1 MARMI
6 PEVFDEATAS
16 AAERTLFYALQDGLD
31 RGWTV
36 IHALS
41 WTDGR
46 GRFLKQGECDL
57 VVVHPER
64 GLLAVEVKSGAPR
77 YDNRR
82 GVWVYDDGHTLK
94 DPFAQARASSHH
106 LGRILQE
113 RAPGWARA
121 GLPFGYAVAFPDARD
136 ITGNLLPEMT
146 PELMLLEPDL
156 GRIQRRLEGLLE
168 RFWEATGTAS
178 TAAMQEALDV
188 LQPEFGLVAGLGPGR
203 DGVLRQQVRLTEEQM
218 RALDFMG
225 RNRRLLVRGGA
236 GTGKTV
242 LVCEQARRVARGSAR
257 GAASGAAGGAAGIG
271 QDVLILCFNNSLEGH
286 LQEVMA
292 GNEAG
297 GPGAQTGR
305 IAVHTFHGLCR
316 RIVEETGGGLPV
328 PEDGARQGEF
338 WNETLPAEALDRLE
352 AWPVRFDAVLVDE
365 AQDFLPGWWVPVEG
379 LLRDGASSQL
389 LVVGDER
396 QDLYRRGFELPFTE
410 PVCDLELNCRNTRQI
425 ARWVHA
431 AAGLPEPAD
440 LERLPEGPEVE
451 VIAVSDAAAE
461 AEAVRKTLH
470 RLIHDEGLSCE
481 RIAILGKHRITKS
494 CFAERRKLGN
504 VTLTAEGE
512 DPVPGAVRYATI
524 HKFKGLE
531 ADCVLLVGVGEPSGY
546 FTPEDEK
553 RFLYVGGSRAR
564 WGLVVFER
572 EGVL

>member
-6 PEVFDEATAS
+6 PEHFDEATTS

-41 WTDGR
+41 WTDGQ
-46 GRFLKQGECDL
+46 GRFLRQGECDF
-57 VVVHPER
+57 VVLHPER
-64 GLLAVEVKSGAPR
+64 GLFAVEVKSGTPR
-77 YDNRR
+77 YDSGR

-106 LGRILQE
+106 LGRILQD

-156 GRIQRRLEGLLE
+156 ERIQRRCEALLE
-168 RFWEATGTAS
+168 RFWDATGTAS
-178 TAAMQEALDV
+178 AAAMQEALDV
-188 LQPEFGLVAGLGPGR
+188 LQPEFGLVAGLGPGP
-203 DGVLRQQVRLTEEQM
+203 DGVLRQQVRLTREQM

-225 RNRRLLVRGGA
+225 GNRRLLIRGGA

-242 LVCEQARRVARGSAR
+242 LVCEQARRLART
-257 GAASGAAGGAAGIG
+257 G
-271 QDVLILCFNNSLEGH
+271 QDVLILCFNNSLERH
-286 LQEVMA
+286 LQGVM
-292 GNEAG
+292 GES
-297 GPGAQTGR
+297 GPPVV
-305 IAVHTFHGLCR
+305 IATFHGLCR

-328 PEDGARQGEF
+328 PGDPAEQAAF
-338 WNETLPAEALDRLE
+338 WNETLPGEAFNRLDT
-352 AWPVRFDAVLVDE
+352 WPVRFDAVLVDE

-379 LLRDGASSQL
+379 LLRDGTSSQL

-410 PVCDLELNCRNTRQI
+410 PVCDLDLNCRNTRQI
-425 ARWVHA
+425 ARWVHE
-431 AAGLPEPAD
+431 AAGTDEGGARDPRLDELLD
-440 LERLPEGPEVE
+440 RLPEGPEVE
-451 VIAVSDAAAE
+451 VVTVTGAAAE

-470 RLIHDEGLSCE
+470 RLIHDQGLSCD
-481 RIAILGKHRITKS
+481 RIAILGKHRIAKS

-504 VTLTAEGE
+504 VTVTAEGE

-572 EGVL
+572 EAVE